1 MSEAL
6 NSKTT
11 SANEYQ
17 YGSPDLI
24 VPDIPMPP
32 VPEPKKEVV
41 DKVDGAFRFAFV
53 GAGQGGSRIAEIF
66 HKLGYRKIAVMNT
79 AQQDLNLIKVEHK
92 LCIGDGGAG
101 KDPSVARK
109 KFDERKEDVLDFLR
123 DSLGEGVDRYF
134 VCAGAGGG
142 TGAGTV
148 MPLVQTASEL
158 QKIQGSSTE
167 KVGVILALP
176 KISEGTKVNANAHQV
191 LEEVYGAVES
201 GLVSPLVVVDN
212 EKIHKL
218 YPGLGVAPFWQT
230 ANMSIAGLFHL
241 FNNTATK
248 DSSYSTFD
256 TNDYKQILDSGMIVF
271 GATQILQWEG
281 SSDIAQA
288 VRDNLKTNV
297 LSGGIDLS
305 TGTCAGV
312 IMIGGNEVL
321 NKVPQDHLD
330 RAFEQFTR
338 ILADGSIV
346 HRGIYSGN
354 KDNLTAYTMIGGL
367 GKPHEKLEELKK
379 HGGLQ

>member
-1 MSEAL
+1 MNEDS
-6 NSKTT
+6 SKTT
-11 SANEYQ
+11 SVNEYQ
-17 YGSPDLI
+17 YGSPDII
-24 VPDIPMPP
+24 VPDIPMPTA
-32 VPEPKKEVV
+32 PEPKKEIQ

-79 AQQDLNLIKVEHK
+79 AQQDLNLIKVDHK

-101 KDPSVARK
+101 KDPEVARK

-123 DSLGEGVDRYF
+123 DSLGENIDRYF

-142 TGAGTV
+142 TGAGTL
-148 MPLVQTASEL
+148 MPLVETTSQL
-158 QKIQGSSTE
+158 QKMQESSTE

-176 KISEGTKVNANAHQV
+176 KISEGSRVNANAYKV
-191 LEEVYGAVES
+191 LEEVYSAVET
-201 GLVSPLVVVDN
+201 GMVSPLIVVDN
-212 EKIHKL
+212 EKINKL

-248 DSSYSTFD
+248 DSSYSKFD
-256 TNDYKQILDSGMIVF
+256 TNDYKQVLDSGMIVF
-271 GATQILQWEG
+271 GANQIMKWDG
-281 SSDIAQA
+281 PSDIAQA

-297 LSGGIDLS
+297 LSGGVDLS
-305 TGTCAGV
+305 TGTSAGV
-312 IMIGGNEVL
+312 IMIGGQEVL
-321 NKVPQDHLD
+321 NNVPQDYLD

-367 GKPHEKLEELKK
+367 GRPHEKLEELRK
-379 HGGLQ
+379 HGGL

>member
-1 MSEAL
+1 MSEE
-6 NSKTT
+6 NSNKTT
-11 SANEYQ
+11 SSDEYQ

-24 VPDIPMPP
+24 VPDIPMPTSQK
-32 VPEPKKEVV
+32 PKKEVI
-41 DKVDGAFRFAFV
+41 DKVDGAFRFAFI

-79 AQQDLNLIKVEHK
+79 AQQDLNLIKVDHK

-101 KDPSVARK
+101 KDPSVGK
-109 KFDERKEDVLDFLR
+109 QKFEERKEDVLDFLR
-123 DSLGEGVDRYF
+123 DSLGEGIDRYF
-134 VCAGAGGG
+134 ICAGAGGG
-142 TGAGTV
+142 TGAGIV
-148 MPLVQTASEL
+148 MPLVETASEL
-158 QKIQGSSTE
+158 QKLQESSTD

-176 KISEGTKVNANAHQV
+176 KISEGAKVNANAYQV

-201 GLVSPLVVVDN
+201 GLVSPLIVVDN

-256 TNDYKQILDSGMIVF
+256 TNDYKQVLDSGMIVF
-271 GATQILQWEG
+271 GATQIMKWEG
-281 SSDIAQA
+281 PSDIAQA

-305 TGTCAGV
+305 TGTTAGV

-321 NKVPQDHLD
+321 NNVPQDHLD

-338 ILADGSIV
+338 ILSDGSVV

-379 HGGLQ
+379 IGGVD